1 MRNSIAGGRFANDR
15 YARAP
20 LPGVDMDEDMAKKV
34 QFGLAAVE
42 TEPLHEKVYRE
53 IVRALVSGR
62 FEPGQKLTS
71 RKLAQELG
79 TSDMPVRAA
88 LMRLQALQA
97 LDSLPNGSLQV
108 PQMTAASFSQLMAAR
123 VIVEG
128 GATELAAARVNGNN
142 LRTIRKLC
150 DDLTAAARS
159 GDINAYLV
167 ANYDFKFSIY
177 RHCGNAP
184 LLFLIETLWMRVGPF
199 LRRYGDAFEGK
210 LSGILDIDYHEQALE
225 ALEKGDGPAARAAIV
240 RDLSEG
246 AAFLLANAI
255 FPPE

>member
-1 MRNSIAGGRFANDR
+1 
-15 YARAP
+15 
-20 LPGVDMDEDMAKKV
+20 MAKKV
-34 QFGLAAVE
+34 QFGLSAVE
-42 TEPLHEKVYRE
+42 AEPLHEKVYRE

-97 LDSLPNGSLQV
+97 LNSLPNGSLEV
-108 PQMTAASFSQLMAAR
+108 PQMTAAMFSQLMDAR
-123 VIVEG
+123 LIVEG
-128 GATELAAARVNGNN
+128 GATELAASRVNGNN
-142 LRTIRKLC
+142 LRTIRKLSGE
-150 DDLTAAARS
+150 LTAAARAE
-159 GDINAYLV
+159 DINAYLV

-184 LLFLIETLWMRVGPF
+184 LLFLIETLWMQVGPF
-199 LRRYGDAFEGK
+199 LRRYGEAFEGK
-210 LSGILDIDYHEQALE
+210 LSDILDIDYHEQALE
-225 ALEKGDGPAARAAIV
+225 ALEKGDGATARAAIV

-246 AAFLLANAI
+246 AAFLLKNTQFYAG
-255 FPPE
+255 ED